1 MSHFTM
7 RLGHFLHLQLFGHGH
22 GNSMATLAK
31 GAFAWIVHEPE
42 RSHPEDLA
50 SSGPCE
56 VTPHE
61 GRCAELYQLSL
72 SASHDETPQ
81 GMDETW
87 LGLP

>member
-7 RLGHFLHLQLFGHGH
+7 RVGHFLHLQLFGHGH
-22 GNSMATLAK
+22 GNPMATLAK
-31 GAFAWIVHEPE
+31 WAFAWIVPEPK

-50 SSGPCE
+50 SFGLCE

-61 GRCAELYQLSL
+61 GRRAELDRLSL
-72 SASHDETPQ
+72 SASHDETPR

-87 LGLP
+87 LSLP